1 MKTHQFRYVLFLFA
15 LAFFGI
21 ASLVYSEN
29 GTEQEDSL
37 NNPFQ
42 TVVMIF
48 GALTVIA
55 FGVVIY
61 LGLRVRKQQQKRF
74 NDSEQRDEQREQ
86 RLLNRFN
93 DSEQRW
99 EGQLKHISQQG
110 KDNTQKLEEIGSNYA
125 SIRGEQQ
132 NIKHTL
138 SKFEN
143 RLDDFEL
150 TLLNLEPDEDPDNQL
165 ELETIVQNAREQVES
180 LARAYENGEPFK
192 IIATENPT
200 ASQKALLILNQIAF
214 AIDDWKTE
222 LEDAGATNSDLI
234 QTLGYANQTIKE
246 KLKDIRAQ
254 LPLLSI
260 PHDLETDIIPDVEYN
275 DIQNECNAYVWRFKD
290 RILGYQLGCTINEAE
305 YNQFI
310 PQFIRDRLF
319 NSVARFF
326 SFDKLPKP
334 LDEFLQF
341 VGYEVVPI
349 EIGKTKADARVHEI
363 QGSRQT
369 GGESGTIVEVV
380 LPGLQRKVDGEI
392 VQKPVVIRG
401 E

>member
-15 LAFFGI
+15 LALFGI
-21 ASLVYSEN
+21 ASLVYSED
-29 GTEQEDSL
+29 GTEQL

-48 GALTVIA
+48 GALTVLA

-61 LGLRVRKQQQKRF
+61 LGHRRVRKQQ
-74 NDSEQRDEQREQ
+74 NMSDASEQRLQ
-86 RLLNRFN
+86 NRFN
-93 DSEQRW
+93 VSEQRW
-99 EGQLKHISQQG
+99 EERFKLISQQG
-110 KDNTQKLEEIGSNYA
+110 KDNTQKLEEIGSNHA
-125 SIRGEQQ
+125 SIRNEQQ

-143 RLDDFEL
+143 RLDGFEL
-150 TLLNLEPDEDPDNQL
+150 TVASLVSDEDPDES

-180 LARAYENGEPFK
+180 LARTYENGEPFK

-260 PHDLETDIIPDVEYN
+260 PHDLETDISPDVEYN

-319 NSVARFF
+319 NSVASFF
-326 SFDKLPKP
+326 SFDKLPKQ

-349 EIGKTKADARVHEI
+349 ERGKTKADARVHEI
-363 QGSRQT
+363 QGSQQT
-369 GGESGTIVEVV
+369 GGEQGTIVEVV

>member
-165 ELETIVQNAREQVES
+165 ELAVIVQNAREQVES
-180 LARAYENGEPFK
+180 LARAYENGEPIDF
-192 IIATENPT
+192 IDIEDPT
-200 ASQKALLILNQIAF
+200 PSQNALRILNWIART
-214 AIDDWKTE
+214 IEDWENE
-222 LEDAGATNSDLI
+222 LEDAGTADADLI
-234 QTLGYANQTIKE
+234 QTLKYANQPIKD
-246 KLKDIRAQ
+246 KLKEARGQAPS
-254 LPLLSI
+254 LPTPLE
-260 PHDLETDIIPDVEYN
+260 LETDVSTDEAY
-275 DIQNECNAYVWRFKD
+275 NECNAYVSRFEGM
-290 RILGYQLGCTINEAE
+290 LFGYQLRCEIDEAE
-305 YNQFI
+305 YDQFI

-369 GGESGTIVEVV
+369 GGESGTIVEVI
-380 LPGLQRKVDGEI
+380 LPGLQRKGDGEI
-392 VQKPVVIRG
+392 LQKPVVIRG

>member
-1 MKTHQFRYVLFLFA
+1 M
-15 LAFFGI
+15 G
-21 ASLVYSEN
+21 
-29 GTEQEDSL
+29 GTSL
-37 NNPFQ
+37 NILVNKAK
-42 TVVMIF
+42 II
-48 GALTVIA
+48 L
-55 FGVVIY
+55 
-61 LGLRVRKQQQKRF
+61 
-74 NDSEQRDEQREQ
+74 
-86 RLLNRFN
+86 
-93 DSEQRW
+93 
-99 EGQLKHISQQG
+99 
-110 KDNTQKLEEIGSNYA
+110 QKLEEIGSNHA
-125 SIRGEQQ
+125 SIRNEQQ

-143 RLDDFEL
+143 RLDGFEL
-150 TLLNLEPDEDPDNQL
+150 TVASLVSDEDPDES

-180 LARAYENGEPFK
+180 LARTYENGEPFK

-260 PHDLETDIIPDVEYN
+260 PHDLETDISPDVEYN

-319 NSVARFF
+319 NSVASFF
-326 SFDKLPKP
+326 SFDKLPKQ

>member
-1 MKTHQFRYVLFLFA
+1 
-15 LAFFGI
+15 
-21 ASLVYSEN
+21 
-29 GTEQEDSL
+29 
-37 NNPFQ
+37 
-42 TVVMIF
+42 MIF

-74 NDSEQRDEQREQ
+74 NDIEQREQ

-110 KDNTQKLEEIGSNYA
+110 KDTAEKLEEIGSNHA

-132 NIKHTL
+132 SIKNTV
-138 SKFEN
+138 SKFAN

-150 TLLNLEPDEDPDNQL
+150 ALANLEPDEAPDNV
-165 ELETIVQNAREQVES
+165 EVIVQNAREQVES
-180 LARAYENGEPFK
+180 LARAYENGEPIDF
-192 IIATENPT
+192 IDIEDPT
-200 ASQKALLILNQIAF
+200 PSQNALRILNWIART
-214 AIDDWKTE
+214 IEDWENE
-222 LEDAGATNSDLI
+222 LEDAGTADADLI
-234 QTLGYANQTIKE
+234 QTLKYANQPIKD
-246 KLKDIRAQ
+246 KLKEARGQ
-254 LPLLSI
+254 VPPLPTPLE
-260 PHDLETDIIPDVEYN
+260 LETDVSADEAY
-275 DIQNECNAYVWRFKD
+275 NECNAYVSRFEGM
-290 RILGYQLGCTINEAE
+290 LFGYQLRCEIDEAE
-305 YNQFI
+305 YDQFI

-349 EIGKTKADARVHEI
+349 EIGKTKADARVHKI

-380 LPGLQRKVDGEI
+380 IPGLQRKADGEI
-392 VQKPVVIRG
+392 VQKPTVIRG

>member
-74 NDSEQRDEQREQ
+74 NDIEQRDEQREQ
-86 RLLNRFN
+86 RLQNRFN

-99 EGQLKHISQQG
+99 EGRLKHISQQG

-132 NIKHTL
+132 SIKHTL
-138 SKFEN
+138 SKFAN

-165 ELETIVQNAREQVES
+165 ELEVIVQNAREQVES
-180 LARAYENGEPFK
+180 LARAYENGEPIDF
-192 IIATENPT
+192 IDIEDPT
-200 ASQKALLILNQIAF
+200 PSQNALRILNWIART
-214 AIDDWKTE
+214 IEDWENE
-222 LEDAGATNSDLI
+222 LEDAGTADADLI
-234 QTLGYANQTIKE
+234 QTLEYANQALKD
-246 KLKDIRAQ
+246 KLKEARGQ
-254 LPLLSI
+254 VPPLPTPLE
-260 PHDLETDIIPDVEYN
+260 LETDVSTDEAY
-275 DIQNECNAYVWRFKD
+275 NECNAYVSRFEGM
-290 RILGYQLGCTINEAE
+290 LFGYQLRCEIDESE
-305 YNQFI
+305 YDQFI
-310 PQFIRDRLF
+310 PQFIKDRLF
-319 NSVARFF
+319 NSVASFF
-326 SFDKLPKP
+326 SFDKLPEQ

-349 EIGKTKADARVHEI
+349 EIGKTKADARVHAI

-369 GGESGTIVEVV
+369 GGESGTIVEVI
-380 LPGLQRKVDGEI
+380 LPGLQRKGEGEI
-392 VQKPVVIRG
+392 LQKPLVIRG

>member
-48 GALTVIA
+48 GALTIIA

-150 TLLNLEPDEDPDNQL
+150 TVESLVSDEAPDES
-165 ELETIVQNAREQVES
+165 ELTVIVQNAREQVES
-180 LARAYENGEPFK
+180 LARAYENGEPIDF
-192 IIATENPT
+192 IDIEDPT
-200 ASQKALLILNQIAF
+200 PSQNALRILNWIART
-214 AIDDWKTE
+214 IEDWENE
-222 LEDAGATNSDLI
+222 LEDAGTADADLI
-234 QTLGYANQTIKE
+234 QTLKYANQPIKD
-246 KLKDIRAQ
+246 KLKEARGQ
-254 LPLLSI
+254 VPPLPT
-260 PHDLETDIIPDVEYN
+260 PFELETDVSADEAY
-275 DIQNECNAYVWRFKD
+275 NECNAYVSRFEGM
-290 RILGYQLGCTINEAE
+290 LFGYQLRCEVDEAE
-305 YNQFI
+305 YDQFI
-310 PQFIRDRLF
+310 PQFIKDRLF
-319 NSVARFF
+319 YGVARFVPF
-326 SFDKLPKP
+326 EQLHKKLDKF
-334 LDEFLQF
+334 LDL
-341 VGYEVVPI
+341 VGYEIVPI
-349 EIGKTKADARVHEI
+349 EIGKTKADARVHEL

-369 GGESGTIVEVV
+369 GGEPGTIVEVV
-380 LPGLQRKVDGEI
+380 IPGLQRKADGEI
-392 VQKPVVIRG
+392 VQKPTVIRG

>member
-61 LGLRVRKQQQKRF
+61 LGLMVRKKQQNRF
-74 NDSEQRDEQREQ
+74 NASEQ

-99 EGQLKHISQQG
+99 EERLKHISQQG

-143 RLDDFEL
+143 RLDGFEL
-150 TLLNLEPDEDPDNQL
+150 TVESLVSDEDPDES
-165 ELETIVQNAREQVES
+165 ELAVIVQNAREQVES
-180 LARAYENGEPFK
+180 LARAYENGEPIDF
-192 IIATENPT
+192 IDIEEPAP
-200 ASQKALLILNQIAF
+200 SQNALRILNWIART
-214 AIDDWKTE
+214 IEDWENE
-222 LEDAGATNSDLI
+222 LEDAGTADADLI
-234 QTLGYANQTIKE
+234 QTLKYANQALKD
-246 KLKDIRAQ
+246 KLKEARGQ
-254 LPLLSI
+254 VPPLPTPLE
-260 PHDLETDIIPDVEYN
+260 LETDVSTDKAY
-275 DIQNECNAYVWRFKD
+275 NECNAYVSRFEGM
-290 RILGYQLGCTINEAE
+290 LFGYQLRCEIDEAE
-305 YNQFI
+305 YDQFI
-310 PQFIRDRLF
+310 PQFIKDRLF
-319 NSVARFF
+319 YGVARFVPF
-326 SFDKLPKP
+326 EQLHKKLDKF
-334 LDEFLQF
+334 LDL
-341 VGYEVVPI
+341 VGYEIVPI
-349 EIGKTKADARVHEI
+349 EIGKTEADSRVHDI
-363 QGSRQT
+363 QGSKQT
-369 GGESGTIVEVV
+369 NEKPGTVVEVV
-380 LPGLQRKVDGEI
+380 IPGLQRKADGEI
-392 VQKPVVIRG
+392 VQKPTVIRG